1 MAKVIPFEAFP
12 LSHKTVIVLDRGGDL
27 AVSCQQPID
36 VDQIAKT
43 RTLIPLAPI
52 AKSLWTCAVESAI
65 EYCRIVWDIHPT
77 GMFDI
82 FSVCSLNIH
91 CIRRKSLLAIVIL
104 YSQVD

>member
-1 MAKVIPFEAFP
+1 MSKVPPYEAFP

-36 VDQIAKT
+36 VDQITKT

-77 GMFDI
+77 GI
-82 FSVCSLNIH
+82 KLICL
-91 CIRRKSLLAIVIL
+91 R
-104 YSQVD
+104 